1 MSARLTKTLL
11 ARVATDVSA
20 RKESAAQAKEL
31 KKRRKEAAKSGHSA
45 SSGKRPAKKRKLKR
59 KVKAKDER
67 RTNFLEDAAKEI
79 QRRDRT
85 QRNIRLLT
93 TRRDFTG
100 RSDDLMRKLLGVEAD
115 AGGGGAGDDD
125 ELDDDLF
132 DF

>member
-59 KVKAKDER
+59 KPRIAPSARVPTRAFADRVRAEC
-67 RTNFLEDAAKEI
+67 AAHAAAPSQSSVEPSHGD
-79 QRRDRT
+79 QPEPAE
-85 QRNIRLLT
+85 
-93 TRRDFTG
+93 
-100 RSDDLMRKLLGVEAD
+100 SPHPKL
-115 AGGGGAGDDD
+115 
-125 ELDDDLF
+125 
-132 DF
+132 